1 MTAYLKKKYLQ
12 EVIIFLLIDLYSCTF
27 NFLSF
32 QKRKWFTF
40 LIFFVF
46 HTFLSH
52 FTNGPSGRV
61 GRLGARPCFRP
72 WAGPFAPALAG
83 LLFAAG
89 RLALRA
95 ADLACVCCR
104 VDYAAAG
111 RTARAAAPRDW
122 AAAAQAAQVW
132 PPGEGLT

>member
-1 MTAYLKKKYLQ
+1 MTAYFLFKKNIYKKNDNR
-12 EVIIFLLIDLYSCTF
+12 LLIDLYSRTF

-46 HTFLSH
+46 PTFLSD
-52 FTNGPSGRV
+52 FTSGPSGRV
-61 GRLGARPCFRP
+61 GRLGAHPCFRP
-72 WAGPFAPALAG
+72 WAGPSAPALAG

-89 RLALRA
+89 HLAPRA
-95 ADLACVCCR
+95 ADLECVCCR

-111 RTARAAAPRDW
+111 RTARAAA
-122 AAAAQAAQVW
+122 AAAKAAQVW

>member
-1 MTAYLKKKYLQ
+1 M
-12 EVIIFLLIDLYSCTF
+12 VHFLYFC
-27 NFLSF
+27 
-32 QKRKWFTF
+32 
-40 LIFFVF
+40 VF
-46 HTFLSH
+46 HTFLSD
-52 FTNGPSGRV
+52 FTSGPSGRV

-89 RLALRA
+89 RLAPRA
-95 ADLACVCCR
+95 ADHACVCCR

-111 RTARAAAPRDW
+111 RTARAAAARAW
-122 AAAAQAAQVW
+122 AAGAAQAAQVW